1 MEQMKQDCI
10 ESTIFGLYLR
20 LAVNKRNLLIPHFSV
35 SDLDSINPEKLK
47 EAGFKGIVWGN
58 AKSLCESKGS
68 YQKFESFK
76 QFFNEDSMVIVSN
89 HVGAR
94 GDKDYGAAKMVEDE
108 LGIEVVRHPSTN
120 KPWRMNSFE
129 KMFPNTSSDE
139 LVMIGDSPLTD
150 MVFGNRYSM
159 LTIQCS
165 DRDISRFSV
174 KLLGEEGLTDIK
186 SLYNYGMRAPEQRLY
201 RDDLCTENLL
211 KETNTRISRR
221 W

>member
-1 MEQMKQDCI
+1 MKQDCI

-20 LAVNKRNLLIPHFSV
+20 LVEHKRNLLIPHFSV
-35 SDLDSINPEKLK
+35 SDLDHIRPEKLK

-58 AKSLCESKGS
+58 AKSLVESKEV

-76 QFFNEDSMVIVSN
+76 AFFDKDAMVIVSN

-120 KPWRMNSFE
+120 KPWRMSAFE

-150 MVFGNRYSM
+150 MVFGNNRYRM
-159 LTIQCS
+159 LTIQYS

-174 KLLGEEGLTDIK
+174 KLPGVDKLININT
-186 SLYNYGMRAPEQRLY
+186 LYSWGMRAPEHRLY

-211 KETNTRISRR
+211 KERNTKRSRF
-221 W
+221 